1 MTARLIAYGRV
12 SPAGL
17 LSWAPGGVLRVS
29 WAELDAGPVAEFGVP
44 KLRAKFFFD
53 QPFTKYGRMDPL
65 CKVAVAAAQLAVK
78 ASGELAGLE
87 RDEVAQVGGTML
99 GCLEVDAQFE
109 ATRRAGA
116 PSPALF
122 VYTLPSMFQGEIA
135 IAYHLRGRC
144 TLLST
149 GELSA
154 MTALG
159 TGIRWVEKGR
169 AKHVLVVAADA
180 AGPAASE
187 LGPGFT
193 PQSAAAAWLLTGDDG
208 PGRRLADVR
217 FSTGPGE
224 ALVLQAGE
232 LAYGATFVDTLEPL
246 LLGEGNPRVYAE
258 RGGQGVSFQIG

>member
-1 MTARLIAYGRV
+1 MPRLIAYGRV

-17 LSWAPGGVLRVS
+17 LSWAPGGVLRTS
-29 WAELDAGPVAEFGVP
+29 WAELDAGPVGEFGVP
-44 KLRAKFFFD
+44 KLRGKFFFD

-78 ASGELAGLE
+78 ASNNLAGLE

-109 ATRRAGA
+109 ATRRAGS

-154 MTALG
+154 MTALA

-187 LGPGFT
+187 LGPDFT
-193 PQSAAAAWLLTGDDG
+193 PQSGAAAWLLSGDEA
-208 PGRRLADVR
+208 PGRRLSDVR
-217 FSTGPGE
+217 FDSQPGE
-224 ALVLQAGE
+224 ALVLQPGK
-232 LAYGATFVDTLEPL
+232 LAYGVTFVDSLEPL
-246 LLGEGNPRVYAE
+246 LLGDHSLRVYAE
-258 RGGQGVSFQIG
+258 RGGQGVSFQVG